1 MNELNSGN
9 SKRNKGNVEMLRLG
23 LGFLELVFSS
33 FFVFFFLFCNIQ
45 QPIPICYG
53 YQTAYIG
60 NVFDIN
66 LVLFVL

>member
-1 MNELNSGN
+1 MNSTQATQNGI
-9 SKRNKGNVEMLRLG
+9 REMLRLG
-23 LGFLELVFSS
+23 LGFLELVFFS
-33 FFVFFFLFCNIQ
+33 FFLFCNIQ
-45 QPIPICYG
+45 QPIPIFYG

>member
-33 FFVFFFLFCNIQ
+33 FFFFFCFCFAIFNNQYQYATDIKL
-45 QPIPICYG
+45 PI
-53 YQTAYIG
+53 
-60 NVFDIN
+60 
-66 LVLFVL
+66 LVMFLILI